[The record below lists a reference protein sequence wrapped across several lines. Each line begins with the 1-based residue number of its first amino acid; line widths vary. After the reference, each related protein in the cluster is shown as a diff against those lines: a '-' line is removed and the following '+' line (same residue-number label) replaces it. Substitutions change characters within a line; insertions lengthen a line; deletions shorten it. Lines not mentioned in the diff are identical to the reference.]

1 MKKLIA
7 IVLLTTTPAVAQEAY
22 NFSNPS
28 FSGQG
33 FSQHILTLEQ
43 MTQKNEQAI
52 DERERALAEQI
63 ERELSNS
70 NLNKFLNNVEARI
83 YAEMSKQ
90 LVDAIFGDNPSASGS
105 IELGGNTIEYSNDG
119 INVYLTITDENGNS
133 TDITVPYGTL
143 GIG

>member
-1 MKKLIA
+1 MR
-7 IVLLTTTPAVAQEAY
+7 LLVTLLMMTTPAIAQEAY

-63 ERELSNS
+63 QRELDNS

-90 LVDAIFGDNPSASGS
+90 LVDAIFGDDPSESGV
-105 IELGGNTIEYSNDG
+105 IELGGNTIEYRNDG
-119 INVYLTITDENGNS
+119 VDVYLTITDQDGN
-133 TDITVPYGTL
+133 TTEIVVPYGTL

>member
-1 MKKLIA
+1 MRLLIT
-7 IVLLTTTPAVAQEAY
+7 LLLITTPAIGQEAY

-63 ERELSNS
+63 QRELDNS

-90 LVDAIFGDNPSASGS
+90 LVDAIFGDNPSESGV
-105 IELGGNTIEYSNDG
+105 IELGGNTIEYRNDG
-119 INVYLTITDENGNS
+119 VDVYLTITDQDGN
-133 TDITVPYGTL
+133 TTEIVVPYGTL

>member
-52 DERERALAEQI
+52 DEREIALAEQI

>member
-1 MKKLIA
+1 MR
-7 IVLLTTTPAVAQEAY
+7 LLVTLLMMTTPAIAQEAY

-63 ERELSNS
+63 QRELDNS

-90 LVDAIFGDNPSASGS
+90 LVDAIFGDNPSESGV
-105 IELGGNTIEYSNDG
+105 IELGGNTIEYRNDG
-119 INVYLTITDENGNS
+119 VDVYLTITDQDGN
-133 TDITVPYGTL
+133 TTEIVVPYGTL

>member
-1 MKKLIA
+1 MRLLIT
-7 IVLLTTTPAVAQEAY
+7 LLLITTPAIAQEAY

-63 ERELSNS
+63 QRELDNS

-90 LVDAIFGDNPSASGS
+90 LVDAIFGDDPSESGV
-105 IELGGNTIEYSNDG
+105 IELGGNTIEYRNDCVD
-119 INVYLTITDENGNS
+119 VYLTITDQDGN
-133 TDITVPYGTL
+133 TTEIVVPYGTL

>member
-1 MKKLIA
+1 MRLLIT
-7 IVLLTTTPAVAQEAY
+7 LLLITTPAIAQEAY

-63 ERELSNS
+63 QRELDNS

-90 LVDAIFGDNPSASGS
+90 LVDAIFGDNPSESGV
-105 IELGGNTIEYSNDG
+105 IELGGNTIEYRNDG
-119 INVYLTITDENGNS
+119 VDVYLTITDQDGN
-133 TDITVPYGTL
+133 TTEIVVPYGTL

>member
-1 MKKLIA
+1 M
-7 IVLLTTTPAVAQEAY
+7 TTPAIAQEAY

-63 ERELSNS
+63 QRELDNS

-90 LVDAIFGDNPSASGS
+90 LVDAIFGDDPSESGV
-105 IELGGNTIEYSNDG
+105 IELGGNTIEYRNDG
-119 INVYLTITDENGNS
+119 VDVYLTITDQDGN
-133 TDITVPYGTL
+133 TTEIVVPYGTL

>member
-7 IVLLTTTPAVAQEAY
+7 LVLLTTTPAVAQEAY

-63 ERELSNS
+63 ERELKNS

>member
-1 MKKLIA
+1 MM
-7 IVLLTTTPAVAQEAY
+7 TTPAIAQEAY

-63 ERELSNS
+63 QRELDNS

-90 LVDAIFGDNPSASGS
+90 LVDAIFGDDPSESGV
-105 IELGGNTIEYSNDG
+105 IELGGNTIEYRNDG
-119 INVYLTITDENGNS
+119 VDVYLTITDQDGN
-133 TDITVPYGTL
+133 TTEIVVPYGTL

>member
-1 MKKLIA
+1 
-7 IVLLTTTPAVAQEAY
+7 
-22 NFSNPS
+22 
-28 FSGQG
+28 
-33 FSQHILTLEQ
+33 

-63 ERELSNS
+63 ERELKNS

>member
-1 MKKLIA
+1 M
-7 IVLLTTTPAVAQEAY
+7 TTTPTIAQEAY

-52 DERERALAEQI
+52 DERERALAEEI
-63 ERELSNS
+63 ERELRNS

-90 LVDAIFGDNPSASGS
+90 LVDAIFGDNPSASGT
-105 IELGGNTIEYSNDG
+105 IELGGNTIEYYNDG
-119 INVYLTITDENGNS
+119 VDVYLTITDQNGNS
-133 TDITVPYGTL
+133 TEIVVPYGTL

>member
-1 MKKLIA
+1 M
-7 IVLLTTTPAVAQEAY
+7 TTPAIAQEAY

-52 DERERALAEQI
+52 DERERALAEEI
-63 ERELSNS
+63 EREIKNS

-90 LVDAIFGDNPSASGS
+90 LVDAIFGDNPSASGT
-105 IELGGNTIEYSNDG
+105 IELGGNTIEYYNDG
-119 INVYLTITDENGNS
+119 VDVYLTITDQNGNS
-133 TDITVPYGTL
+133 TEIVVPYGTL

>member
-1 MKKLIA
+1 
-7 IVLLTTTPAVAQEAY
+7 
-22 NFSNPS
+22 
-28 FSGQG
+28 
-33 FSQHILTLEQ
+33 
-43 MTQKNEQAI
+43 
-52 DERERALAEQI
+52 
-63 ERELSNS
+63 
-70 NLNKFLNNVEARI
+70 
-83 YAEMSKQ
+83 MSKQ

>member
-1 MKKLIA
+1 M
-7 IVLLTTTPAVAQEAY
+7 TTPAIAQEAY

-52 DERERALAEQI
+52 DERERALAEEI
-63 ERELSNS
+63 EREIRNS

-90 LVDAIFGDNPSASGS
+90 LVDAIFGDNPSASGI
-105 IELGGNTIEYSNDG
+105 IELGGNTIEYYNDG
-119 INVYLTITDENGNS
+119 VDVYLTITDQHGNS
-133 TDITVPYGTL
+133 TEIVVPYGTL

>member
-1 MKKLIA
+1 MRLLIT
-7 IVLLTTTPAVAQEAY
+7 LLLITTPAIAQEAY

-63 ERELSNS
+63 QRELDNS

-90 LVDAIFGDNPSASGS
+90 LVDAIFGDDPSESGV
-105 IELGGNTIEYSNDG
+105 IELGGNTIEYRNDG
-119 INVYLTITDENGNS
+119 VDVYLTITDQDGN
-133 TDITVPYGTL
+133 TTEIVVPYGTL

>member
-1 MKKLIA
+1 MRLLI
-7 IVLLTTTPAVAQEAY
+7 IILLTTTPAIAQEAY

-52 DERERALAEQI
+52 DDRERALAEQI
-63 ERELSNS
+63 ERELESS

-90 LVDAIFGDNPSASGS
+90 LVDAIFGDNPSDSGI
-105 IELGGNTIEYSNDG
+105 IELGGNTIEYRNDG
-119 INVYLTITDENGNS
+119 VDVYLTITDQDGNS
-133 TDITVPYGTL
+133 TEIVVPYGTL

>member
-1 MKKLIA
+1 
-7 IVLLTTTPAVAQEAY
+7 
-22 NFSNPS
+22 
-28 FSGQG
+28 
-33 FSQHILTLEQ
+33 

>member
-1 MKKLIA
+1 MR
-7 IVLLTTTPAVAQEAY
+7 LLVTLLMMTTPAIAQEAY

-52 DERERALAEQI
+52 DERERALAEEI
-63 ERELSNS
+63 EREIKNS

-90 LVDAIFGDNPSASGS
+90 LVDAIFGDNPSASGT
-105 IELGGNTIEYSNDG
+105 IELGGNTIEYYNDG
-119 INVYLTITDENGNS
+119 VDVYLTITDQNGNS
-133 TDITVPYGTL
+133 TEIVVPYGTL

>member
-1 MKKLIA
+1 M
-7 IVLLTTTPAVAQEAY
+7 TTTPAIAQEAY
-22 NFSNPS
+22 NFANPS

-52 DERERALAEQI
+52 DERERALAEEI
-63 ERELSNS
+63 ERELRNS

-90 LVDAIFGDNPSASGS
+90 LVDAIFGDNPSASGT
-105 IELGGNTIEYSNDG
+105 IELGGNTIEYYNDG
-119 INVYLTITDENGNS
+119 VDVYLTITDQNGNS
-133 TDITVPYGTL
+133 TEIVVPYGTL

>member
-1 MKKLIA
+1 
-7 IVLLTTTPAVAQEAY
+7 
-22 NFSNPS
+22 
-28 FSGQG
+28 
-33 FSQHILTLEQ
+33 

-52 DERERALAEQI
+52 DEREIALAEQI

>member
-1 MKKLIA
+1 MKKLI
-7 IVLLTTTPAVAQEAY
+7 LLTALVATPVTAQEAY

-33 FSQHILTLEQ
+33 FSQHVLTLEQ

-52 DERERALAEQI
+52 EERERSLAEKLQ
-63 ERELSNS
+63 RELESS

-90 LVDAIFGDNPSASGS
+90 LVDAIFGDNPSTSGT
-105 IELGGNTIEYSNDG
+105 IELGGNTIDYVNDG
-119 INVYLTITDENGNS
+119 INVYLTIIDQNGNS
-133 TDITVPYGTL
+133 TTITVPYGTL

>member
-63 ERELSNS
+63 ERELKNS

>member
-1 MKKLIA
+1 
-7 IVLLTTTPAVAQEAY
+7 
-22 NFSNPS
+22 
-28 FSGQG
+28 
-33 FSQHILTLEQ
+33 

-63 ERELSNS
+63 QRELDNS

-90 LVDAIFGDNPSASGS
+90 LVDAIFGDNPSESGV
-105 IELGGNTIEYSNDG
+105 IELGGNTIEYRNDG
-119 INVYLTITDENGNS
+119 VDVYLTITDQDGN
-133 TDITVPYGTL
+133 TTEIVVPYGTL

>member
-1 MKKLIA
+1 M
-7 IVLLTTTPAVAQEAY
+7 TTTPAIAQEAY

-52 DERERALAEQI
+52 DERERALAEEI
-63 ERELSNS
+63 ERELRNS

-90 LVDAIFGDNPSASGS
+90 LVDAIFGDNPSASGT
-105 IELGGNTIEYSNDG
+105 IELGGNTIEYYNDG
-119 INVYLTITDENGNS
+119 VDVYLTITDQDGNS
-133 TDITVPYGTL
+133 TEIVVPYGTL

>member
-1 MKKLIA
+1 MKKIIALI
-7 IVLLTTTPAVAQEAY
+7 LLATPTTAQEAY

-43 MTQKNEQAI
+43 MTQKNDQAI

-63 ERELSNS
+63 QRELDNS

-90 LVDAIFGDNPSASGS
+90 LVDAIFGDNPSSSGS

-119 INVYLTITDENGNS
+119 VNVYLTITDENGNS

>member
-1 MKKLIA
+1 M
-7 IVLLTTTPAVAQEAY
+7 TTTPAIAQEAY

-52 DERERALAEQI
+52 DERERALAEEI
-63 ERELSNS
+63 ERELRNS

-90 LVDAIFGDNPSASGS
+90 LVDAIFGDNPSASGT
-105 IELGGNTIEYSNDG
+105 IELGGNTIEYYNDG
-119 INVYLTITDENGNS
+119 VDVYLTITDQNGNS
-133 TDITVPYGTL
+133 TEIVVPYGTL

>member
-1 MKKLIA
+1 MM
-7 IVLLTTTPAVAQEAY
+7 TTPAIAQEAY

-52 DERERALAEQI
+52 DERERALAEEI
-63 ERELSNS
+63 EREIKNS

-90 LVDAIFGDNPSASGS
+90 LVDAIFGDNPSASGT
-105 IELGGNTIEYSNDG
+105 IELGGNTIEYYNDG
-119 INVYLTITDENGNS
+119 VDVYLTITDQNGNS
-133 TDITVPYGTL
+133 TEIVVPYGTL